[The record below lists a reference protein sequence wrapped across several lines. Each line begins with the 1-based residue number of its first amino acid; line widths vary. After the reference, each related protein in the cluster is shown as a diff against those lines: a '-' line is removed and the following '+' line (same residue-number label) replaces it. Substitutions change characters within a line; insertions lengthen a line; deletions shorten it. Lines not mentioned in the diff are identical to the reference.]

1 MHERLNATT
10 ERIIGA
16 AITVHKTLGPGL
28 LESAYEA
35 CLALELFSAGFAVER
50 QKPVP
55 LVYRGTVVDCAYRLD
70 LLVNREVIVEVK
82 AVEKF
87 SPVHLAQMLS
97 YLRLMQLSVGLII
110 NFNVQFLPQGIKRV
124 VNNFPET

>member
-1 MHERLNATT
+1 LNATT

-28 LESAYEA
+28 LESAYET
-35 CLALELFSAGFAVER
+35 CLTLELASMGFGIER

-82 AVEKF
+82 SVEKF

-124 VNNFPET
+124 VNKFPDS